1 MGSRSSA
8 RPWLLGAPLAWA
20 TSATLVLAEGALW
33 SVVPL
38 ALWGLWL
45 GGRRLRVALLA
56 ALVPLQ
62 AAAAVAAEVHGP
74 GHLHA
79 GSGVHH
85 HAQVEHHH
93 HAAGT
98 DAIAVDDE
106 RAPADAGARDGKR
119 SAPAADSMISVVA
132 AVAAPLPHASPLS
145 RPSVPASA
153 ILGAPP
159 ERPPRTS

>member
-1 MGSRSSA
+1 LAPRSA

-33 SVVPL
+33 TVIPL

-45 GGRRLRVALLA
+45 GGRRLRIALLA

-74 GHLHA
+74 GHFHA
-79 GSGVHH
+79 GGGAHR

-93 HAAGT
+93 HATGT

-106 RAPADAGARDGKR
+106 RGPRDADVREGKR
-119 SAPAADSMISVVA
+119 TAQAADSLTSGIA
-132 AVAAPLPHASPLS
+132 AIAAPVAHVSPLPRS
-145 RPSVPASA
+145 SVPASA
-153 ILGAPP
+153 AFGTPP
-159 ERPPRTS
+159 ERPPRIT